1 MSSLLRSC
9 LVVGVAAASVL
20 VVSSPASAGSGARL
34 AVDVTGTAECLSTG
48 EAQLTWVAVV
58 DEVAPSTTIELDS
71 LQGGTG
77 QAIVQFVG
85 EMSGAASGAVT
96 FDPYEQTILA
106 TFESF
111 PVDSQ
116 AVATA
121 PGTVG
126 GTAVLDV
133 TVRVYN
139 PENPDEDV
147 FVVEGSGSVEVPVCE
162 HLVVTEATTAPV
174 ATAAAAVAPRFTG

>member
-1 MSSLLRSC
+1 M
-9 LVVGVAAASVL
+9 VGVAAASVL

-71 LQGGTG
+71 LQGTG

-162 HLVVTEATTAPV
+162 QPDVTEATTAPV